1 MLDQRRH
8 QRIRFGTPPGI
19 KIGFDGA
26 IGEGLIE
33 NLSLS
38 GLMVRTDLPLEISR
52 RVGCEFSVFQS
63 PVIDVPAVVVSRV
76 GDLYGL
82 RFQPG
87 PISQVLIED
96 SINGALAAGQ
106 AAILSMHEV
115 GGRRIMRIVG
125 GLSGALRSDFMH
137 ALTRVGVDE
146 IDLSGVTAVDQ
157 AGVALCVVASGRH
170 GATIGAQSPCFAGVW
185 KQALAVPGD
194 AGRLGEQ

>member
-8 QRIRFGTPPGI
+8 QRIRFGVQPGI

-26 IGEGLIE
+26 MGDGLIE

-38 GLMVRTDLPLEISR
+38 GLMVRTELPLEISR
-52 RVGCEFSVFQS
+52 MVGCEFSLFQS
-63 PVIDVPAVVVSRV
+63 PMIDVPAVVVSRV

-82 RFQPG
+82 RFQQG

-96 SINGALAAGQ
+96 SINTALAAGQ
-106 AAILSMHEV
+106 AAILSMHEA
-115 GGRRIMRIVG
+115 GGKRVMRIVG

-157 AGVALCVVASGRH
+157 AGVALCIVASGRH
-170 GATIGAQSPCFAGVW
+170 GARIGEQSPCFAETW
-185 KQALAVPGD
+185 KQALAVPGGTD
-194 AGRLGEQ
+194 AGDGR